1 MLKVAAISLS
11 KNPVLHE
18 SSKHI
23 DTKYHFI
30 RNYVEDGNISIE
42 FVSTKDQISDILTKP
57 LARVKFQEL
66 RSKIGVIE
74 INERQQD

>member
-30 RNYVEDGNISIE
+30 RNYVEDGISIE

-74 INERQQD
+74 INERQQN